1 MIPPSG
7 ESQVSARV
15 QNSAGTRSGGT
26 LGVLASRHQPGS
38 PNGSDSWQVAAL
50 IYNSDDN
57 RTSNAS
63 DDVTVSLTGLAAQ
76 MGMFPRSLCCVCWG
90 AGKWGSCCYLLLSA
104 SRSPLRHLLLGQQGQ
119 QPVPAVAGP
128 GPTRLPHGPT
138 VPTPEERPGSK
149 RRHEAAVT
157 TAETL

>member
-7 ESQVSARV
+7 ETQVSARV
-15 QNSAGTRSGGT
+15 QNSAGTKNGDT

-38 PNGSDSWQVAAL
+38 PSGSDSWQVVAL

-76 MGMFPRSLCCVCWG
+76 TGMFP
-90 AGKWGSCCYLLLSA
+90 
-104 SRSPLRHLLLGQQGQ
+104 
-119 QPVPAVAGP
+119 
-128 GPTRLPHGPT
+128 
-138 VPTPEERPGSK
+138 
-149 RRHEAAVT
+149 
-157 TAETL
+157 